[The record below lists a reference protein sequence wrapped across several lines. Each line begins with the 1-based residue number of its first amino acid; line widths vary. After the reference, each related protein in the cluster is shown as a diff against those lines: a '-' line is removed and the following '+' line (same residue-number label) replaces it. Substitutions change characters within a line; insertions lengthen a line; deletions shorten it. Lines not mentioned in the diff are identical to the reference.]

1 MIFNLIFISLNSTYK
16 CYIRKFVKVKI
27 IEWEFPYKHLMCQRL
42 TNDEVSKVDNWK
54 GWTPMNVN
62 CDKLLSES
70 IFEIFSLTMNVLTRQ
85 IHYKK

>member
-1 MIFNLIFISLNSTYK
+1 
-16 CYIRKFVKVKI
+16 
-27 IEWEFPYKHLMCQRL
+27 MCQRL